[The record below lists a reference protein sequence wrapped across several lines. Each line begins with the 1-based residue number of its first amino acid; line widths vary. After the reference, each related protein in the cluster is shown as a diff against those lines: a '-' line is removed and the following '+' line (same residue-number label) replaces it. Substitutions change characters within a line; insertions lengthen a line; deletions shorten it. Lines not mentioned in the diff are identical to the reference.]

1 MSSCTFCGHHDAPD
15 SIRVS
20 IENEIEKLILHNN
33 VTCFYVGSHGR
44 FDSMALSV
52 LRECKEKYTQII
64 YFVVLAYLPEKKD
77 EYQLYQDG
85 ETLYPDG
92 IENVPKRFAI
102 SYRNKWMVEHSD
114 YIISYVQ
121 NNFGGAAKTL
131 EYAKKEKLIQRKI
144 NSD

>member
-20 IENEIEKLILHNN
+20 IENEVEKLILHNN
-33 VTCFYVGSHGR
+33 VTCFYVGNHGR

-52 LRECKEKYTQII
+52 LRKCKKKYTQIS

-77 EYQLYQDG
+77 EYRLYQDG

-92 IENVPKRFAI
+92 IKNVPKRFAI

-114 YIISYVQ
+114 FIISYVK
-121 NNFGGAAKTL
+121 NGFGGAAKTL
-131 EYAKKEKLIQRKI
+131 KLAENRHLRII
-144 NSD
+144 EI